1 MPVFTFG
8 NIAVTSIDATE
19 GGALTDIS
27 ATVTNVH
34 FTAERDTQDFKGQ
47 GGAAV
52 IKLVGPVASSYTVEM
67 GFDPTTA
74 AMFQTA
80 MAAATPVTR
89 SFTHG
94 PAGLVA
100 GQPKQTSEVYVASF
114 ETEADSENP
123 TTMTAELV
131 VSGAVTYGTY

>member
-1 MPVFTFG
+1 MPTFTFG
-8 NIAVTSIDATE
+8 NIATTRIDATE

-27 ATVTNVH
+27 ATVTNVK
-34 FTAERDTQDFKGQ
+34 FSAQRDTSDFKGQ

-52 IKLVGPVASSYTVEM
+52 VKLVGPVASTYTIEM

-74 AMFQTA
+74 AIFQTA
-80 MAAATPVTR
+80 MSAATPVTR
-89 SFTHG
+89 SFEHG
-94 PAGLVA
+94 PAGNTT
-100 GQPKQTSEVYVASF
+100 GQPRQTAECYVASF

-131 VSGAVTYGTY
+131 VSGSVTYGTF